1 MENEEKIRTLET
13 KVSELTNM
21 LDNFKR
27 DYEKHQ
33 HDNFDGTKTLTK
45 DIEIGKENYLSIGY
59 AEHGCAP
66 ILNLGAENE
75 QIQYAI
81 DVSKDNRRGFSNKT
95 LDIAQF
101 NILHQPNNTSKQSF
115 ITGVRGPVVTPNQ
128 GQTISTTS
136 GGNTITISGFGFTTN
151 ELAGCSINII
161 NSSGALV
168 ETRTIASNTD
178 TVITISGT
186 WSASTTGG
194 TFEIHVPLFF
204 GSSQYVWQRFYTQE
218 GTGGGIRFGEGP
230 TAGGQNGLL
239 YMNATGDLYWRNKGG
254 TATKL
259 N

>member
-1 MENEEKIRTLET
+1 MENELLTKLNILEQELA
-13 KVSELTNM
+13 KLKKDYSE
-21 LDNFKR
+21 
-27 DYEKHQ
+27 HQ
-33 HDNFDGTKTLTK
+33 HDNFDGTKILTK
-45 DIEIGKENYLSIGY
+45 DIKIDKENYLSIGY

-66 ILNLGAENE
+66 ILNIGDANE
-75 QIQYAI
+75 QIQYSME
-81 DVSKDNRRGFSNKT
+81 VSKDNRRGFSNKT
-95 LDIAQF
+95 PEIAQL

-115 ITGVRGPVVTPNQ
+115 ITGVRGPVVTPNPS
-128 GQTISTTS
+128 QTISTTA
-136 GGNTITISGFGFTTN
+136 GGNTVTISGFGFATN

-168 ETRTIASNTD
+168 ETRTIASNTS
-178 TVITISGT
+178 TVITITGT
-186 WSASTTGG
+186 WSATTTNG

-204 GSSQYVWQRFYTQE
+204 GSAEYVWQRFYTQE

-239 YMNATGDLYWRNKGG
+239 YMDSTGDLYWRNKGG